1 MRSKRLLPGLVMAL
15 VLFAAMVLSACGS
28 GGGTETTGSSSGGK
42 EEPVASKTV
51 KIDVGTDQPI
61 EAKTEK
67 PKVAY
72 LWTSGN
78 LFVEANKEGA
88 EAEAKKRGIE
98 LTVLDAK
105 FDPLRQV
112 EQVQNVLQ
120 QHRYDALA
128 VIPLDYTTLC
138 PILTKQA
145 PSEGVVVVT
154 NDITMCGRVTNEGP
168 EAAPPGILAQTGFPA
183 ATDANRDFFKEVAAR
198 RGPGKHVGALLVGPE
213 GNSSSEGTVKG
224 LEEVQEEIKG
234 ELEVPYVIYTDFT
247 SPGALAKTQT
257 LLQAHPEIDTI
268 MTNYS
273 DETIGVVK
281 AVEEAGLEGKV
292 KVYDQGGS
300 SPVVKLIKE
309 GKVEFTTVFHP
320 YQYGADAIAA
330 IADAFE
336 GKKVPRY
343 WGGYPKNDPNDRIG
357 HRLIIDKSNVDEYEP
372 EY

>member
-1 MRSKRLLPGLVMAL
+1 VRSKRLLPAIGMVLLLVVAL
-15 VLFAAMVLSACGS
+15 VISACGS
-28 GGGTETTGSSSGGK
+28 DSDSSSSGSDGTAESGK
-42 EEPVASKTV
+42 SVEV
-51 KIDVGTDQPI
+51 DVGTDQPI
-61 EAKTEK
+61 AVDTEK
-67 PKVAY
+67 PEVAY

-88 EAEAKKRGIE
+88 EDEAAKRGID
-98 LTVLDAK
+98 LTIFDAK

-120 QHRYDALA
+120 QGKFDAVIA
-128 VIPLDYTTLC
+128 IPLDYTTLC

-154 NDITMCGRVTNEGP
+154 NDITMCGRVTDEGP
-168 EAAPPGILAQTGFPA
+168 EATPPGVLAHAGFPA
-183 ATDANRDFFKEVAAR
+183 ATDTNRDFFREVAKN
-198 RGPGKHVGALLVGPE
+198 RGPGKHVGALFVGPE

-224 LEEVQEEIKG
+224 LEEVQDEIKDQ
-234 ELEVPYVIYTDFT
+234 LEVPYVIYTDFT
-247 SPGALAKTQT
+247 SPDALAKTQT
-257 LLQAHPEIDTI
+257 LLQAHPEIDTL

-281 AVEEAGLEGKV
+281 AVEEAGAEDTV

-300 SPVVKLIKE
+300 SPVVKLIEE

-320 YQYGADAIAA
+320 YQYGADAVTA

-343 WGGYPKNDPNDRIG
+343 FGGYPTNNPDDQLG
-357 HRLIIDKSNVDEYEP
+357 HRMIITKENVDEYEA